1 MSEIN
6 FQNSNFIQMNEI
18 RTGRALQLEGLQFA
32 QNKVTLGFKCDAGT
46 KIQLAQEAQQIGM
59 TLSEYVDTVIST
71 RHSQQSQSLKS
82 TSELAPKV
90 EMQKNQIQQLEV
102 KVGFY
107 ENDTLKRAFQ
117 KYKGQTFP
125 FTNYR
130 GQPVQVTVNQIE
142 DVYTILTN
150 MVQLV

>member
-1 MSEIN
+1 
-6 FQNSNFIQMNEI
+6 MNEL

-59 TLSEYVDTVIST
+59 TLSEYVDTVISS
-71 RHSQQSQSLKS
+71 RHSLQNHAPRS

-90 EMQKNQIQQLEV
+90 EMQQKQIQQLEA
-102 KVGFY
+102 KVNFY
-107 ENDTLKRAFQ
+107 ENDTLKRAFHKFQ
-117 KYKGQTFP
+117 GQTLP
-125 FTNYR
+125 YTNYKR
-130 GQPVQVTVNQIE
+130 QTVQRTINQIE
-142 DVYTILTN
+142 DVYVILTD